1 MNLHETLRRLGGI
14 TYSDADRDRVQENAD
29 IEAIVG
35 AVMLLQK
42 NAALKQR
49 RGLRRGTH
57 AKGIVVG
64 AVFEVF
70 DVASGR
76 DSTLASRLAKGIFA
90 KPGVYPA
97 TVRFANS
104 DSLINSDFKADVRAL
119 SFSVDLDPDGTA
131 LGSVPC
137 KRQDF
142 AMQNARTLPLNDACV
157 FRATMKVLTAK
168 NPLSGLLSLSA
179 SDRLPVVRAIVLAQE
194 QSRQAVKPY
203 QVLRY
208 WSTVPFR
215 HGPDDVVMQS
225 LIPAESNSFASL
237 SKADADALVNELARH
252 VADDHV
258 MSSFNF
264 GLQLLDPQSMQFGG
278 RHHDAN
284 FWIENASVEWPEAQ
298 APFHTVAR
306 LTLAPRSQLNPEA
319 SESAYI
325 DVTGNAASDSEP
337 IGSINRARQ
346 RGELASRRARA
357 SAGHESTMD
366 TAMP

>member
-1 MNLHETLRRLGGI
+1 MNIHEALHRLGGI
-14 TYSDADRDRVQENAD
+14 TYTDADRDPVRESAD
-29 IEAIVG
+29 IEAIIG
-35 AVMLLQK
+35 AVILLQR
-42 NAALKQR
+42 NAAFKQR
-49 RGLRRGTH
+49 RELRRGTH

-64 AVFEVF
+64 AEFEVF
-70 DVASGR
+70 DVAARR
-76 DSTLASRLAKGIFA
+76 DPALASRLAKGIFA
-90 KPGVYPA
+90 QPGVYPA

-104 DSLINSDFKADVRAL
+104 DSLVNSDFKADVRAL
-119 SFSVDLDPDGTA
+119 SFSVDLDPEGA
-131 LGSVPC
+131 AFGSLPC

-142 AMQNARTLPLNDACV
+142 AMQNARALPLNDARV
-157 FRATMKVLTAK
+157 FLATMKVLTAK

-179 SDRLPVVRAIVLAQE
+179 SDRLSVVRAIVLAQR

-215 HGPDDVVMQS
+215 HGSDDVVMQS
-225 LIPAESNSFASL
+225 LIPAESNPCASL
-237 SKADADALVNELARH
+237 ARGDADALVNELARH
-252 VADDHV
+252 VADDDV
-258 MSSFNF
+258 MSSFDL
-264 GLQLLDPQSMQFGG
+264 GLQLLDPRSMQFGG

-306 LTLAPRSQLNPEA
+306 LTLAPRSQLNARA

-325 DVTGNAASDSEP
+325 DVTGNAASDSTP

-346 RGELASRRARA
+346 RGEMASRRARA
-357 SAGHESTMD
+357 SAGNERVIDAAIS
-366 TAMP
+366 